1 MVYSRLVSLH
11 ARPGTPTDLF
21 SIFAYAA
28 PILFVIVFSLWKVIK
43 RTKFV
48 RYQEADLTSGL
59 QEVEDHEE
67 SVRFAKEAHNIYA
80 DEKPSAWKKAYK
92 WAF

>member
-1 MVYSRLVSLH
+1 MLSFSTQL
-11 ARPGTPTDLF
+11 TPI

-28 PILFVIVFSLWKVIK
+28 PILFTVVFITWKVLK

-67 SVRFAKEAHNIYA
+67 AVRDAAEAKNIYA
-80 DEKPSAWKKAYK
+80 DEKPSVWKKMYS